1 MQLHRRVT
9 TPGKGIIMD
18 ILDMIL
24 RIGLGLL
31 LGAAIG
37 FERQWRARTAGLR
50 TNALVSLGATL
61 FVLLGAYSFGGGDP
75 TRVAAQIVS
84 GIGFL
89 GAGVIMKRGPSI
101 SGLNTAATLWA
112 SAAVGALAGTGSY
125 LVAIAGTAA
134 IILANT
140 FLRPMGRLLDRGSS
154 NVGREIP
161 PVSYE
166 FTVRCP
172 EDAEAT
178 VRALV
183 FDAVHR
189 DEFTV
194 QSVTSTDTDAGVV
207 IVATLTSSSRDDRA
221 LERAIERVVHEPAV
235 TAVQWSATN
244 LEVAD

>member
-1 MQLHRRVT
+1 
-9 TPGKGIIMD
+9 MD
-18 ILDMIL
+18 LLDLTFRIL
-24 RIGLGLL
+24 LGLS

-61 FVLLGAYSFGGGDP
+61 FVVLGAHGFAGGDP
-75 TRVAAQIVS
+75 TRVAAQVVS

-112 SAAVGALAGTGSY
+112 SAAVGCLAGAGSP
-125 LVAIAGTAA
+125 LIAAVGAA
-134 IILANT
+134 SIILANT
-140 FLRPMGRLLDRGSS
+140 FFRPMGRLLDRGSS

-161 PVSYE
+161 PVCYE

-194 QSVTSTDTDAGVV
+194 QSVTSTDTDSGVV
-207 IVATLTSSSRDDRA
+207 IVARLTSASRDDRA
-221 LERAIERVVHEPAV
+221 LERAIARVVHEPAV
-235 TAVQWSATN
+235 TAVQWYATD
-244 LEVAD
+244 LEVSD

>member
-1 MQLHRRVT
+1 
-9 TPGKGIIMD
+9 MD
-18 ILDMIL
+18 ILDMLL

-31 LGAAIG
+31 LGAAVG

-50 TNALVSLGATL
+50 TNALVSLGAAL
-61 FVLLGAYSFGGGDP
+61 FVMLSAYGFDSGDP
-75 TRVAAQIVS
+75 TRVAAQVVS

-101 SGLNTAATLWA
+101 SGLNTAATIWA
-112 SAAVGALAGTGSY
+112 SAAVGCLAGAGSY
-125 LVAIAGTAA
+125 LLAIAGTAA

-140 FLRPMGRLLDRGSS
+140 FLRPLGRLLDRGPTRI
-154 NVGREIP
+154 GREIP

-183 FDAVHR
+183 FEAVHR

-194 QSVTSTDTDAGVV
+194 QSVTSTDTEAGVV
-207 IVATLTSSSRDDRA
+207 IVATLTSVSRDDRA
-221 LERAIERVVHEPAV
+221 LERAIERVVYEPAV
-235 TAVQWSATN
+235 TAVHWSARD